1 MILNMM
7 TVGMIPND
15 DDSGVYDGD
24 NISDLKHDDSGNDI

>member
-1 MILNMM
+1 MIFNMM

-24 NISDLKHDDSGNDI
+24 NISDLKHDDSGNDT